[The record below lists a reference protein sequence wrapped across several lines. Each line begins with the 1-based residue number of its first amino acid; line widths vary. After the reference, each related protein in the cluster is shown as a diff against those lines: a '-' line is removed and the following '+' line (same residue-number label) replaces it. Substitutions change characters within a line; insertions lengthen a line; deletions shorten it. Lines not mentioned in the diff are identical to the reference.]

1 MDDFDVNDD
10 DESKNRIINEEGEEG
25 GHVLFC
31 GEEFPAGF
39 ESCARHSKPFG
50 IAIHNCPRGEVKRRI
65 QRYDVAVPLMTR
77 VDEDVLEGGGTK
89 KKKKTKKGE
98 EEEES

>member
-1 MDDFDVNDD
+1 M
-10 DESKNRIINEEGEEG
+10 
-25 GHVLFC
+25 
-31 GEEFPAGF
+31 
-39 ESCARHSKPFG
+39 
-50 IAIHNCPRGEVKRRI
+50 KRRI